1 MLGLPGTP
9 QSTQWDRSMVGR
21 KCGEWRLERLR
32 PLRRNFCRRNLAL
45 TRPRSACESHLIVF
59 DLILRLSIYGC
70 AGAVNPTDLSEL
82 AFPYTVNCTF
92 LLQKLTG
99 DWRGSR
105 LPPWLAI
112 RYRIV
117 LRMRS
122 YLTYT
127 C

>member
-1 MLGLPGTP
+1 MISPAIYCCEGTAN
-9 QSTQWDRSMVGR
+9 STES
-21 KCGEWRLERLR
+21 L
-32 PLRRNFCRRNLAL
+32 N
-45 TRPRSACESHLIVF
+45 SA
-59 DLILRLSIYGC
+59 G
-70 AGAVNPTDLSEL
+70 
-82 AFPYTVNCTF
+82 TVNDAF